1 MPQIP
6 TKYFGA
12 VEYQETDV
20 VQFPSGLPAFEQETQ
35 FLVMEPLAQAPMV
48 FLQSLSNPS
57 LCFLAMPILT
67 IDPEYKLQMTAE
79 DLQTLQL
86 PTDRQP
92 SLGDG
97 IICLALIAVAEDGSI
112 SANLLAPVVIRTAD
126 RRGVQAVRVDSTYSH
141 QHSVTGKQE
150 VCS

>member
-1 MPQIP
+1 MPQIA
-6 TKYFGA
+6 TKYFGV

-20 VQFPSGLPAFEQETQ
+20 VQFPSGLPAFEEETQ

-57 LCFLAMPILT
+57 LCFLALPILT
-67 IDPEYKLQMTAE
+67 IDPEYRLQMTAE
-79 DLQTLQL
+79 DLHSLQL
-86 PTDRQP
+86 ATDRQP
-92 SLGDG
+92 GPGDG
-97 IICLALIAVAEDGSI
+97 IICVALIAIAEDGSI
-112 SANLLAPVVIRTAD
+112 SANLLAPVVIHSGD

-141 QHSVTGKQE
+141 QHPVTAKQE